1 MPIESPIV
9 PTSYTAELDVG
20 APSASS
26 ISQVPHESTHKAW
39 KCFDLSP
46 DRSMRECERCRSGHE
61 YRTSY
66 DAADHMKRE
75 HTDIFGKDM
84 MELLRGE
91 NQHWALSAERLVE
104 EGWVCGSS
112 FEADM
117 SDLTTDTESG
127 TDLGECETI
136 YQSLLRPAVHCL
148 LTAYSSPQVALGNSE
163 NQSSDSGYA
172 SSFNG
177 HAGASGSRA
186 NNLPNLSSGCR
197 RRRNLVGEDDDD
209 EDLPSLACPFVKFDP
224 LKHEKCYMFV
234 LKGIS
239 RIK

>member
-9 PTSYTAELDVG
+9 STSYNAELDVG

-46 DRSMRECERCRSGHE
+46 DHSMRECERCRSGHE

-66 DAADHMKRE
+66 DAADHMRRK

-104 EGWVCGSS
+104 EGWVCDSS

-117 SDLTTDTESG
+117 NDLTTNTEFG
-127 TDLGECETI
+127 IDLGEYETI
-136 YQSLLRPAVHCL
+136 YQPLLRPAVHCL
-148 LTAYSSPQVALGNSE
+148 LTAYSSRQVALGNSKK
-163 NQSSDSGYA
+163 QFSDSGYA

-186 NNLPNLSSGCR
+186 SSLPNLSPGCR
-197 RRRNLVGEDDDD
+197 RRRNLAEEDDD
-209 EDLPSLACPFVKFDP
+209 EDLPPLACPFVKFDP
-224 LKHEKCYMFV
+224 LKHEKCYTFV
-234 LKGIS
+234 LGGIS
-239 RIK
+239 RVK